1 MANTWISR
9 AATGSVTSSTTFT
22 FSFWI
27 KRATLSSTQYFFIHE
42 NASGHTQKL
51 ELLFQTDNTIRMGWY
66 DGSSEYNYD
75 TEMLFRDTSAW
86 YNFVFRYDTTQS
98 TDSNRVRMYVNGEQ
112 ISYLNANGSSPTYM
126 TQNKAMN
133 LGQKVMVHGRYQS
146 SNPGNYLTGSLS
158 HIHYCDGQSYAP
170 TSFGE
175 TDSTTGEWKIKAN
188 PSLTYGNNGYFI
200 LKDGNR
206 VVNDAGNSSGNFS
219 VSGGTLTK
227 TEDSPSNV
235 FVTLNKLQKPYASQ
249 SNTLNFGNTQYADNN
264 SNWQRNYGT
273 IGATTGKYFYEF
285 KCLNDDGNSGRC
297 RIGWDSIDDINASND
312 NYYSGLTL
320 DRAGILRGGEKGYDG
335 YSPNNVQMSAA
346 HSGGNFSFTANDIL
360 GMAIDIDNNTF
371 SVYKNGNLEINAYSY
386 ASASNCSLLKS
397 KGHFIAPS
405 VNWYST
411 SGDVNSGAFNFGN
424 GYFGTTA
431 VSSAGTN
438 ASNNGIFEYD
448 VPTGYTALSTKGL
461 NT

>member
-1 MANTWISR
+1 MASTYISR

-27 KRATLSSTQYFFIHE
+27 KRGTLSSTQYFFIHE
-42 NASGHTQKL
+42 NASSHTQKL

-133 LGQKVMVHGRYQS
+133 LGQKIMAHGRYQS
-146 SNPGNYLTGSLS
+146 SSPGSYLTGSLS

-227 TEDSPSNV
+227 TEDCPSNV
-235 FVTLNKLQKPYASQ
+235 FATFMPLVPRETSGDRNPTF
-249 SNTLNFGNTQYADNN
+249 SNGNTTASFNNAN
-264 SNWQRNYGT
+264 SNLNAVGSIALKGKYYWETKWVSAGSD
-273 IGATTGKYFYEF
+273 GSATTGIVDLSSYDNSFIGNQCVGYE
-285 KCLNDDGNSGRC
+285 DDGNK
-297 RIGWDSIDDINASND
+297 INEGTAAS
-312 NYYSGLTL
+312 YGS
-320 DRAGILRGGEKGYDG
+320 
-335 YSPNNVQMSAA
+335 
-346 HSGGNFSFTANDIL
+346 
-360 GMAIDIDNNTF
+360 
-371 SVYKNGNLEINAYSY
+371 SY
-386 ASASNCSLLKS
+386 
-397 KGHFIAPS
+397 
-405 VNWYST
+405 T
-411 SGDVNSGAFNFGN
+411 SGDIIGTAFDSTTGTMWFSKNGTWQNSATISEIAAGTTANSAYTGLSTSVDWLPLATNYQSRVCNVNFGN

-431 VSSAGTN
+431 VASAGTN
-438 ASNNGIFEYD
+438 ASGNGIFEYD
-448 VPTGYTALSTKGL
+448 TPTGYTALSTKGL
-461 NT
+461 NL